1 MRLFL
6 IFKNNKMKIKPNQKL
21 KNQQLLI
28 ISISVLITLTV
39 VLLFIFFISYN
50 SCMDELA
57 KEKTIVKQE
66 QKTKLP
72 PPPEERYFSGIIKSV
87 QEESFIVGFKN
98 GTQEEVFFNDQTEIL
113 KGEGKG
119 TIVSKEEIQPDY
131 HVACFLPKDKNN
143 NTALI
148 VHMTS
153 KYYEKNRQ

>member
-1 MRLFL
+1 MQ
-6 IFKNNKMKIKPNQKL
+6 KPKS
-21 KNQQLLI
+21 NQQLLI

-39 VLLFIFFISYN
+39 ALLLVFFIGYN
-50 SCMDELA
+50 SCVNELN
-57 KEKTIVKQE
+57 EERTITKQE

-72 PPPEERYFSGIIKSV
+72 PPPEERYFSGIIKTV
-87 QEESFIVGFKN
+87 QEESFIVSLKN
-98 GTQEEVFFNDQTEIL
+98 GKQEEVFFNDQTEVL

-119 TIVSKEEIQPDY
+119 TIVSKEKIQPDY

-143 NTALI
+143 NIALK

>member
-1 MRLFL
+1 
-6 IFKNNKMKIKPNQKL
+6 MKTKT

-28 ISISVLITLTV
+28 IFISILITLTV
-39 VLLFIFFISYN
+39 ALLFVFFISYN
-50 SCMDELA
+50 SCINELN

-66 QKTKLP
+66 QKIKLP
-72 PPPEERYFSGIIKSV
+72 PPPEERYFSGIIKTV
-87 QEESFIVGFKN
+87 QEKSFIVSLKN
-98 GTQEEVFFNDQTEIL
+98 GKQEEVFFNNQTEVF

-143 NTALI
+143 NTALK

-153 KYYEKNRQ
+153 KYYEKNGQ

>member
-1 MRLFL
+1 MSD
-6 IFKNNKMKIKPNQKL
+6 KNLKL
-21 KNQQLLI
+21 QSLI

-39 VLLFIFFISYN
+39 ALLFVFFIRYN
-50 SCMDELA
+50 SCMDELN
-57 KEKTIVKQE
+57 KEKTITKQE

-72 PPPEERYFSGIIKSV
+72 LPPEERYFSGIIKSV
-87 QEESFIVGFKN
+87 HEESFIVSLKN
-98 GTQEEVFFNDQTEIL
+98 GKQEEVFFNEKTEVL

-119 TIVSKEEIQPDY
+119 IIVSKEEIQPDY

-143 NTALI
+143 NTALK